1 MHDASFPP
9 PVDQTF
15 QKSFLAAT
23 FLLPSPSL
31 PKPDD
36 PDDPEAKLRKLIEEE
51 FGPSLINV
59 GDRPSL
65 NQVAFAALFSRKH
78 KVTFRSSDGVF
89 LQCSADNTWTG
100 VGRGEL
106 KKLMAAM
113 LKEELADKIN
123 IPELL
128 AKRTVGLLNN
138 LLTLVEI
145 VSPFGVPSA
154 PKGAFLPVG
163 NGLLDLSGDQPVV
176 RPIEPE
182 DWVTEKLPWAYDPDA
197 KCERFLNELLRPA
210 LPREDD
216 LHLIQRDF
224 GRQLFE
230 GNDAQTISVLCGL
243 GGSGKSVFVLIMECM
258 IRPERVA
265 HLRSDHLGGRFETD
279 SFRGKSTLLGKD
291 VPPDYLSNQGA
302 DVIKSL
308 TGADRI
314 QTEQKFAGK
323 HDLRG
328 TFYVVITT
336 NSRLI
341 VKLRGG
347 LSAWRRRLVVY
358 EFSREAPEKRIPN
371 FDQVLLEEEGSGI
384 LTWLAQGFLAHRQ
397 ELREHGTLKLTPDQ
411 QQRVDDWL
419 MESDALRA
427 FARECIK
434 EGPGTITVEEVW
446 NAFRSFGR
454 KRQWRLPR
462 TQRFHED
469 FPEVMFELFGVERDN
484 HIRRQGAEVRGYK
497 GVQFI
502 GEEVEA

>member
-1 MHDASFPP
+1 MNKDNPHHSKPT
-9 PVDQTF
+9 QTT
-15 QKSFLAAT
+15 A
-23 FLLPSPSL
+23 
-31 PKPDD
+31 DD
-36 PDDPEAKLRKLIEEE
+36 LDDPETNLRKIIEEE

-65 NQVAFAALFSRKH
+65 NQVAFVALFSRKH
-78 KVTFRSSDGVF
+78 EVTFRSSDGAF
-89 LQCSADNTWTG
+89 LQCSADNIWKE

-106 KKLMAAM
+106 KKLMASM

-138 LLTLVEI
+138 LLKLIEI
-145 VSPFGVPSA
+145 VNPFGVPA
-154 PKGAFLPVG
+154 PPKGAFLAVE
-163 NGLLDLSGDQPVV
+163 NGILNFTTDQPAL
-176 RPIEPE
+176 RPIVPG

-210 LPREDD
+210 LPNEDD
-216 LHLIQRDF
+216 IHLIQRDF

-230 GNDAQTISVLCGL
+230 GNRAQTISVLWGL
-243 GGSGKSVFVLIMECM
+243 AESGKSVFVLIMEAM
-258 IRPERVA
+258 IGPGKVA
-265 HLRSDHLGGRFETD
+265 QLRSDQLGGRFEID
-279 SFRGKSTLLGKD
+279 AFRGKTTLLGKD
-291 VPPDYLSNQGA
+291 VPSDYLDNRGA
-302 DVIKSL
+302 AVIKSL

-314 QTEQKFAGK
+314 QTEQKFGGK
-323 HDLRG
+323 HNIRG

-341 VKLRGG
+341 IRLKGDV
-347 LSAWRRRLVVY
+347 SAWRRRLVVY
-358 EFSREAPEKRIPN
+358 EFSRQAPEVRIPD
-371 FDQVLLEEEGSGI
+371 FDEVLLKEEGSGI
-384 LTWLAQGFLAHRQ
+384 LNFLISGFLAHRQ
-397 ELREHGTLKLTPDQ
+397 ELREHGKLRLTHEQ

-446 NAFRSFGR
+446 NAFCAFAR
-454 KRQWRLPR
+454 KRKWKLPR
-462 TQRFHED
+462 KQRFHED

-484 HIRRQGAEVRGYK
+484 HIRRFGAEVRGYK
-497 GVQFI
+497 GVELI
-502 GEEVEA
+502 EEVQP